1 MVRKDSP
8 SQKTQRQGGKSEGP
22 VEIFQQ
28 MEELQ
33 RELLV
38 LAKRAETEL
47 EALLL
52 SEPEPVTRMLE
63 GFAARVR
70 ATEVVVSFDPQGRD
84 FKPLDGFKELQLL
97 ENDRQQCLLALSGRE
112 MAMDFAAGRVFFPVV
127 VFENPIAVAVLRV
140 PRLNTQTYVDVC
152 TAACEGIGQLR
163 HELRI
168 PRQAKLITEV
178 AS

>member
-1 MVRKDSP
+1 MARKDSP
-8 SQKTQRQGGKSEGP
+8 TQKSQKQGAKSEGP

-63 GFAARVR
+63 NFAARVK

-84 FKPLDGFKELQLL
+84 FRALGGFKELQLL
-97 ENDRQQCLLALSGRE
+97 DHDRQQCLLALSGRE
-112 MAMDFAAGRVFFPVV
+112 MAMDFASSRVFFPVV

-140 PRLNTQTYVDVC
+140 PRLNTQTYADVC
-152 TAACEGIGQLR
+152 TAACEGICQLR
-163 HELRI
+163 NELRI
-168 PRQAKLITEV
+168 PRQASVITDV